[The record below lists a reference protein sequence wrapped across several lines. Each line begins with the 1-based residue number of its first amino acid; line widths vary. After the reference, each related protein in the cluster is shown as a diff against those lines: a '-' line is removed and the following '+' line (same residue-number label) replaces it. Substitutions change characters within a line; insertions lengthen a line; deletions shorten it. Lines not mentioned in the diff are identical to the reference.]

1 MSPCPAAL
9 YIRLSREDGDRE
21 ESDSVAN
28 QRKLLTEFL
37 NRKEDLCLG
46 DVYVDD
52 GFTGTNF
59 QRPAFRRMLEA
70 IEEGRIRCVIVK
82 DLSRFGRDYIDT
94 GRYLE
99 RYFPEKG
106 VRFISVSDGIDSREK
121 DYDMLLPIKNIFN
134 EQYAR
139 DISRKIRATFRT
151 KQKAGEFIG
160 AFPSYGYRKSAADR
174 NRLEI
179 DPYPAAVVRRIFGLY
194 LEGRGKQE
202 IADLLNRE
210 GILSP
215 SAYKASRGMRYVNPR
230 CSGQS
235 SWTCSTINSILHR
248 EMYAG
253 NMVQGT
259 RKQKM
264 RGKQTRVDR
273 KDWIIVEN
281 THEPVVDPV
290 TWGKA
295 QRLLEKRKRIAGPC
309 RRENILAGF
318 LKCGDC
324 GSVMVRNTW
333 EKAGGQQ
340 ASVYY
345 CGGYKRYGK
354 TYCTSHAVPEEVL
367 LQVIGEDLR
376 QTVQAAGNCT
386 EAAEEEAQEARQEN
400 GRLQGELDR
409 IRRMKQAVYEDRREG
424 ILSEEEFFAYR
435 EDYRNR
441 EKFCLERIRELEEK
455 CRDSGEEDR
464 GIPAVLDSGAWIPD
478 RETLAETVAEI
489 TVYADHRIRICY
501 RFSGEYDPCLER
513 Q

>member
-1 MSPCPAAL
+1 
-9 YIRLSREDGDRE
+9 
-21 ESDSVAN
+21 
-28 QRKLLTEFL
+28 
-37 NRKEDLCLG
+37 
-46 DVYVDD
+46 
-52 GFTGTNF
+52 
-59 QRPAFRRMLEA
+59 
-70 IEEGRIRCVIVK
+70 
-82 DLSRFGRDYIDT
+82 
-94 GRYLE
+94 
-99 RYFPEKG
+99 
-106 VRFISVSDGIDSREK
+106 
-121 DYDMLLPIKNIFN
+121 
-134 EQYAR
+134 
-139 DISRKIRATFRT
+139 
-151 KQKAGEFIG
+151 
-160 AFPSYGYRKSAADR
+160 
-174 NRLEI
+174 
-179 DPYPAAVVRRIFGLY
+179 
-194 LEGRGKQE
+194 
-202 IADLLNRE
+202 
-210 GILSP
+210 
-215 SAYKASRGMRYVNPR
+215 MRYVNPR

-295 QRLLEKRKRIAGPC
+295 QRLLEKRKRTAGPC

-354 TYCTSHAVPEEVL
+354 TYCTSHAVPEEVPASGHRGRP
-367 LQVIGEDLR
+367 VADRPGGGELYGGR
-376 QTVQAAGNCT
+376 GRGGAGSPARKRKAA
-386 EAAEEEAQEARQEN
+386 
-400 GRLQGELDR
+400 GELDR